1 MGGFQ
6 LHACGGRAD
15 VHEGL
20 FEDAPGGHCCAPWRI
35 LNTCIFGQPQLD
47 RRSGEFQ
54 GGEKGGGGERQG
66 VGLPGAQT
74 VVVSLEE
81 HGEEERGSLFTSHG
95 DTALMWV
102 DEHGDEDPG
111 RIRPLSGSVQLRP
124 TGWMDSQIA
133 VTQDLSGESFRTRI
147 ARKLQ
152 PFEALREWESRLV
165 KHELTP
171 HRDPR
176 SQPRPMVSG
185 LLSRVCR
192 QSSPCHQTPSFPGAS
207 RP

>member
-1 MGGFQ
+1 MFMRGYSRTPPAAIAARRGGFSIPAS
-6 LHACGGRAD
+6 LVNPNWIAARASS
-15 VHEGL
+15 
-20 FEDAPGGHCCAPWRI
+20 R
-35 LNTCIFGQPQLD
+35 
-47 RRSGEFQ
+47 
-54 GGEKGGGGERQG
+54 GGEEGGGGEGQESGSRALKLLWCRWKSTG
-66 VGLPGAQT
+66 KK
-74 VVVSLEE
+74 
-81 HGEEERGSLFTSHG
+81 EEERGSLFTSHG

-165 KHELTP
+165 KHALTP

-185 LLSRVCR
+185 LLRAFAVSHLRVTKLR
-192 QSSPCHQTPSFPGAS
+192 RSLEPHGRKSFE
-207 RP
+207 